1 MNAHEAMVEESRAG
15 EIPGVLASG
24 SKRNGDHA
32 AYSGESG
39 NVLEAHAESHD
50 QILGSLVH
58 SVSNSL
64 NSIMSASQLA
74 NLLIRQRKLGEARA
88 SLDRLE
94 EECLRAARLLRGG
107 RGLAAL
113 KLPESS
119 GVDVFALLS
128 VCAEACA
135 DLGDVRLVCGKNL
148 PLVCG
153 QADALKR
160 MFVEILDNAF
170 QFGARNVEVGVE
182 ADHSH
187 EVVRIRFT
195 DDGPGVQYR
204 SVALFEPFVTSEPAE
219 HNGLGLAFAKQI
231 AAAYGGAIGLGE
243 SSSGAVFWIW
253 LPFSAPSLNSA

>member
-1 MNAHEAMVEESRAG
+1 MTPMNNEAMVEECRAG
-15 EIPGVLASG
+15 RTPVAMQASG
-24 SKRNGDHA
+24 LPRGDGGA
-32 AYSGESG
+32 AARPDEGA
-39 NVLEAHAESHD
+39 LEAPADSHD
-50 QILGSLVH
+50 EILGSLVH

-74 NLLIRQRKLGEARA
+74 NLLIKQRKLNEAGA

-107 RGLAAL
+107 RSLAVL

-119 GVDVFALLS
+119 GVDVVALLS

-135 DLGDVRLVCGKNL
+135 DLGDVRLAVGDDL
-148 PLVCG
+148 PLICG

-170 QFGARNVEVGVE
+170 QFGAHNVEVGIE
-182 ADHSH
+182 ADHAH
-187 EVVRIRFT
+187 GTVLIRFT

-219 HNGLGLAFAKQI
+219 HNGLGLAYAKQI

-243 SSSGAVFWIW
+243 SSRGAVFWIR
-253 LPFSAPSLNSA
+253 LPFSTH